1 MPTQPVTVE
10 AYDEEHA
17 MEIMS
22 QYFRSYDMLALQAIE
37 SGEGVRI
44 TEMCS
49 KRDSAY
55 REYCRVTGIPLNS
68 AYMAI
73 MQPNGMI

>member
-37 SGEGVRI
+37 CGDGVRI
-44 TEMCS
+44 TEMCN
-49 KRDSAY
+49 KRDASH
-55 REYCRVTGIPLNS
+55 REYCRLTGLDPVAGFMKMI
-68 AYMAI
+68 
-73 MQPNGMI
+73 QPSGLI